1 MARHSNGK
9 NTFAMAGW
17 VLALLAGFILAIA
30 VGLYFLLRGGG
41 SPDATTAADSE
52 VAETMAVDASGT
64 QEATAETSA
73 AASKSK
79 EAPSSTSNAEES
91 NASSTSTAPD
101 NKAGATFADNTL
113 VLLDTSDGLAT
124 YFNPVTQALAETAI
138 ALGEKDG
145 LVSLWNYS
153 SPISETATVGYRQN
167 IGFGEAGP
175 VAFAVQQFGTG
186 GVPQTRSA
194 VTAALTNASEQAAG
208 TGKNAKVLLVT
219 TGTAQDMDDS
229 TFKQVLKEAKSKDVT
244 LSVVHVGEGD
254 KDPVLD
260 DAADSFTA
268 VTDPSD
274 EAAVAKALKAAAGA

>member
-17 VLALLAGFILAIA
+17 VLALLAALILAIA
-30 VGLYFLLRGGG
+30 VGLFFLLRGGD
-41 SPDATTAADSE
+41 SPKATTAADSE
-52 VAETMAVDASGT
+52 VAET
-64 QEATAETSA
+64 TAEASA
-73 AASKSK
+73 AASTSK
-79 EAPSSTSNAEES
+79 EAPSSTSTAADS
-91 NASSTSTAPD
+91 SASSTSAAPD
-101 NKAGATFADNTL
+101 NEAEAAFADNTL
-113 VLLDTSDGLAT
+113 VLLDTSEGLAP
-124 YFNPVTQALAETAI
+124 YFNPVTQALAETAT

-219 TGTAQDMDDS
+219 TGTAQDLDDS
-229 TFKQVLKEAKSKDVT
+229 KFKHVLNEAKSKDVT

-254 KDPVLD
+254 KDTVLD

-268 VTDPSD
+268 VADPSD

>member
-17 VLALLAGFILAIA
+17 VLTLLAALILAIA

-41 SPDATTAADSE
+41 SPDATTATDSE
-52 VAETMAVDASGT
+52 VAETTAVDASGT
-64 QEATAETSA
+64 QEANAETSA
-73 AASKSK
+73 AASRSK
-79 EAPSSTSNAEES
+79 EVPSSTSKADKS
-91 NASSTSTAPD
+91 NASSTSAAPD

-113 VLLDTSDGLAT
+113 VLLDTSDGLAP
-124 YFNPVTQALAETAI
+124 YFNPVTQALAETAT
-138 ALGEKDG
+138 ALGEKNG

-229 TFKQVLKEAKSKDVT
+229 TFKQVLKEAESKDVT
-244 LSVVHVGEGD
+244 LSVVHVGDGD

-260 DAADSFTA
+260 DAADPFTA

>member
-17 VLALLAGFILAIA
+17 VLTLMAALILAIA

-41 SPDATTAADSE
+41 SPDATTATDSE
-52 VAETMAVDASGT
+52 VAETTAVDASGT
-64 QEATAETSA
+64 QEANAETSA
-73 AASKSK
+73 AASRSK
-79 EAPSSTSNAEES
+79 EVPSSMSKADKS
-91 NASSTSTAPD
+91 NASSTSAAPD

-113 VLLDTSDGLAT
+113 VLLDTSDGLAP
-124 YFNPVTQALAETAI
+124 YFNPVTQALAETAT
-138 ALGEKDG
+138 ALGEKNG

-229 TFKQVLKEAKSKDVT
+229 TFKQVLKEAESKDVT
-244 LSVVHVGEGD
+244 LSVVHVGDSD

-268 VTDPSD
+268 VADPSD